1 MAKIHHLAE
10 KYDALIAK
18 FHHVAEKY
26 DAVMAKCHVV
36 EKIAKCHLAK

>member
-1 MAKIHHLAE
+1 MAKFHHLAE